1 MVDEN
6 LFFELAD
13 TLAKTTVDVFKKMA
27 KTDLSIGKASYKED
41 KEVRGDIS
49 SIIGLTGSR
58 KADDSDQSEDAFI
71 DFKAVFVLTWPLE
84 AYIEASNLMLKENYN
99 TYNYEISDV
108 GGEICNVIMGNVKPD
123 FENKGFTAN
132 LSIPSVIHGS
142 HHRVHYPLGSTIIT
156 MPLTGPNGDIVLEFG
171 YAENQNRKKV

>member
-58 KADDSDQSEDAFI
+58 KADVNDDSEDAFI

-123 FENKGFTAN
+123 FE
-132 LSIPSVIHGS
+132 SICKSDLFNFEIKL
-142 HHRVHYPLGSTIIT
+142 HRFDLVFQINPHPVSYTHL
-156 MPLTGPNGDIVLEFG
+156 PLTTNDLV
-171 YAENQNRKKV
+171 